1 MGGNEKGGKDLTFHL
16 FCPEIKMLA
25 GMYEI
30 LLRIKMTM
38 TNTMMMAWVGVSE
51 FVGTQFFSGTDTYF
65 RYQIFVILVPVLIF
79 GNFFC
84 T

>member
-1 MGGNEKGGKDLTFHL
+1 MRRCMRVYGGNEKGGKDLTFHL

-38 TNTMMMAWVGVSE
+38 TNTMMMAWVYQSLSVPN
-51 FVGTQFFSGTDTYF
+51 FFQLFSVPNFCDTGSSTYF
-65 RYQIFVILVPVLIF
+65 W
-79 GNFFC
+79 
-84 T
+84 

>member
-30 LLRIKMTM
+30 LLRIKMTSTM
-38 TNTMMMAWVGVSE
+38 TNTMMMAWVYQSLSV
-51 FVGTQFFSGTDTYF
+51 TNFF
-65 RYQIFVILVPVLIF
+65 LVMILIF
-79 GNFFC
+79 GTKFL
-84 T
+84 

>member
-38 TNTMMMAWVGVSE
+38 TNTMMMAWVYQSQYPI
-51 FVGTQFFSGTDTYF
+51 FIWYWYLFSVLNFCDTGSSTYF
-65 RYQIFVILVPVLIF
+65 W
-79 GNFFC
+79 
-84 T
+84 

>member
-1 MGGNEKGGKDLTFHL
+1 MRRCMRVYGGNEKGGKDLTFHL

-38 TNTMMMAWVGVSE
+38 TNTIPN
-51 FVGTQFFSGTDTYF
+51 FFQLFSVPNFCDTGSSTYF
-65 RYQIFVILVPVLIF
+65 W
-79 GNFFC
+79 
-84 T
+84 